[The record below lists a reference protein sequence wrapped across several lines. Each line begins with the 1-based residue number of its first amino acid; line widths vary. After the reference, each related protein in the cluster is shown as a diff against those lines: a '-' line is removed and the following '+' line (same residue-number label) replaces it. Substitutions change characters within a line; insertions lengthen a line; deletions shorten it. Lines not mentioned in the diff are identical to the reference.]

1 MKKIY
6 LLILTINTFFFAQH
20 KIENIAI
27 IGNKTT
33 DSSIILNALNH
44 QIGDEI
50 SMDLIKQ
57 DKIKLLDLNL
67 FSNVIIYPNQS
78 TLYIIVQEKRNFI
91 FIPLI
96 SKDDILGWSYGAGI
110 RFKNINDKDQKINVG
125 YMTGEISSYFLEYTK
140 IFKDKKYIQI
150 ENRFSKANHSSIE
163 NDYIVTKNDIST
175 KLTFK
180 YNLRLHIQL
189 QYNRLNYIDSI
200 LKDLTIREIKNTIYY
215 NKINSFKYKN
225 QKNIFELHYSLVIGN
240 YNYTHNHNHIF
251 NILNKYSI
259 DLLSHKN
266 SARFTVKKHLILNS
280 SYDIPIYEKIYLN
293 SEDYV
298 RGYAI
303 NPLENNLS
311 IENKMKWNNILLL
324 SLQFEIPLFN
334 KDYYNTE
341 LLFFSDY
348 GIGADQYNQFNDK
361 NKLRGFGVGVRF
373 NINKYGGAD
382 MCYGLNPYNGVK
394 QFHFIANFNKF

>member
-1 MKKIY
+1 
-6 LLILTINTFFFAQH
+6 
-20 KIENIAI
+20 
-27 IGNKTT
+27 
-33 DSSIILNALNH
+33 
-44 QIGDEI
+44 
-50 SMDLIKQ
+50 
-57 DKIKLLDLNL
+57 
-67 FSNVIIYPNQS
+67 
-78 TLYIIVQEKRNFI
+78 R
-91 FIPLI
+91 
-96 SKDDILGWSYGAGI
+96 W
-110 RFKNINDKDQKINVG
+110 
-125 YMTGEISSYFLEYTK
+125 
-140 IFKDKKYIQI
+140 
-150 ENRFSKANHSSIE
+150 
-163 NDYIVTKNDIST
+163 
-175 KLTFK
+175 
-180 YNLRLHIQL
+180 HIQL
-189 QYNRLNYIDSI
+189 QYNRLNYIESI

-215 NKINSFKYKN
+215 NKTNSFEYKN
-225 QKNIFELHYSLVIGN
+225 QKNIFKLHYSLVIGD

-259 DLLSHKN
+259 DLLSHKS

-280 SYDIPIYEKIYLN
+280 SHDIPIYEKIYLN

-324 SLQFEIPLFN
+324 SLQFEIPLFDE
-334 KDYYNTE
+334 DYYNTE